1 MTSASIL
8 PLQPDQARP
17 FIVSVL
23 SDWALSSG
31 VGITGGVDS
40 TVRRSADGRP
50 YVTGTEMTGLLRAA
64 AEDVALALDSVG
76 KVA

>member
-23 SDWALSSG
+23 SDWALSSR
-31 VGITGGVDS
+31 VGITGGDDS
-40 TVRRSADGRP
+40 TVPRSADGRP
-50 YVTGTEMTGLLRAA
+50 
-64 AEDVALALDSVG
+64 
-76 KVA
+76 